1 MLGGFSHSK
10 KVALL
15 QSAPH
20 LLDDRP
26 PHRARQ
32 DRSAVAPPCPASIAW
47 KGVVWSSVEGA
58 GVRGDCGTA
67 WAEKVMVGTEAD
79 TIDRAHSNFGR
90 GIASS
95 PQKMTDRRGGGSN
108 FVHFSAA
115 RIVRNG

>member
-1 MLGGFSHSK
+1 
-10 KVALL
+10 
-15 QSAPH
+15 
-20 LLDDRP
+20 
-26 PHRARQ
+26 
-32 DRSAVAPPCPASIAW
+32 
-47 KGVVWSSVEGA
+47 
-58 GVRGDCGTA
+58 
-67 WAEKVMVGTEAD
+67 VMVGTEAD